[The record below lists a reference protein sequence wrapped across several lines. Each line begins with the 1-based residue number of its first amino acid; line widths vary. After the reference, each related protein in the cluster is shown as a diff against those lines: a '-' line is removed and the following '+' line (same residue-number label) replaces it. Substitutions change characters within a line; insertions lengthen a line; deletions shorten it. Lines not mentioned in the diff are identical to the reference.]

1 MKSERSGP
9 ALPPLLLAPGELL
22 HRHLEQQGVTQA
34 QLAVLL
40 GRPPQF
46 VNDLI
51 KGKKNFDVR
60 VALELED
67 ALGKPTAEEWMT
79 YQIKYERE
87 QGMGRAEEHVSQGVT
102 RKQVFAEYPFV
113 PEAIKL
119 EWIPDSNDA
128 TALQQNVKRF
138 LQHGQDIAG
147 HYKRSPALAAEEY
160 SMLAWH
166 CQVRAEAQKLTVPK
180 YDETKFDALMTAL
193 KPLMQHA
200 AGVAEVPDLLRQYG
214 IRFVLVQHL
223 KRCPVDGVAS
233 YNNGDPYLG
242 LSLRHGKLDRF
253 WFVLFHEL
261 AHIREKHSNL
271 IADNIDRREV
281 LSNEE
286 AEANQLAENWL
297 VSEDAFQ
304 KFRLRYQFSLGSI
317 QAFAQQVGV
326 HESIVI
332 GRLKKEGLLE
342 WSKFPREHLSVRDQ
356 LPSPA

>member
-1 MKSERSGP
+1 MKPERSGP
-9 ALPPLLLAPGELL
+9 TLPTLLPIGELL
-22 HRHLEQQGVTQA
+22 GSHLEKQDVTQA

-67 ALGKPTAEEWMT
+67 ALGEPTAEEWIN
-79 YQIKYERE
+79 YQIKYERQ
-87 QGMGRAEEHVSQGVT
+87 QGTGRSEENKAQGPT
-102 RKQVFAEYPFV
+102 RKQVFADHPFV
-113 PEAIKL
+113 PETLKL
-119 EWIPDSNDA
+119 GWIPDSSDA
-128 TALQQNVKRF
+128 NILQTNVTAF
-138 LQHGQDIAG
+138 LNYGSEFAG
-147 HYKRSPALAAEEY
+147 HYKRSPALAVEET

-166 CQVRAEAQKLTVPK
+166 CQVRARAQALTVAT
-180 YDETKFDALMTAL
+180 YDETKFDALLEAL
-193 KPLMQHA
+193 KQLIKHPE
-200 AGVAEVPDLLRQYG
+200 GVAKVEPLLHQYG
-214 IRFVLVQHL
+214 IRFVIVQHL

-261 AHIREKHSNL
+261 AHIRQQHSNL

-281 LSNEE
+281 LSKDEQ
-286 AEANQLAENWL
+286 EANELAENWL
-297 VSEDAFQ
+297 IPADAFQ
-304 KFRLRYQFSLGSI
+304 NFRVRYEFSLASI
-317 QAFAQQVGV
+317 QAFAQRIGV

-332 GRLKKEGLLE
+332 GRLQKDGLLD
-342 WSKFPREHLSVRDQ
+342 WSKFPRGHVSVRDH